1 MHVHGHAA
9 MHVQVPAARG
19 LCTGVCMCTW
29 THAQSTSA
37 RDCACVRVCIHMPH
51 ACETFTYHMHVHKR
65 LTHGRSH
72 VREPCEPDMSIST
85 ARCSVAD
92 RIFRLWRSFRFLPPD
107 ILLPTEYSAIAGYF
121 DGGRPEYSATGGVF
135 DLLPPDIALQTE
147 YSASGGVFDF
157 HHQIVGC
164 QPNILPLA
172 EFSIS
177 TTR

>member
-135 DLLPPDIALQTE
+135 DC
-147 YSASGGVFDF
+147 Y
-157 HHQIVGC
+157 HQILRC
-164 QPNILPLA
+164 KPNILPLA

-177 TTR
+177 TARYSVANRIFCHCRIFRWRQT